1 MEYGSSLMWLLV
13 IWGLHAQHTATCCW
27 PGGSCVE
34 VAEGEAKSRDT
45 LKSCCFSKQ
54 PSLAIRANVGV

>member
-1 MEYGSSLMWLLV
+1 MPSTQLPAAG
-13 IWGLHAQHTATCCW
+13 

-34 VAEGEAKSRDT
+34 VAEGEAQSRDT